1 MEQHCIRH
9 TELPGASRLFADLLY
24 RFDRVERFYPHA
36 PYDPESYAQAAQQ
49 IVYPADRRAALVA
62 ALRQTNPANPSVDK
76 LAQPDTV
83 AVVTGQQVGLFGG
96 PLYTIFKALAAIKL
110 ARTLSD
116 RGVCAVPVFWFA
128 TEDHDLVEINQSWAY
143 NAAHEPVSFAT
154 SAVNPAN
161 GPVGNIPLQDI
172 PLDALRRT
180 LTGMPFAAEA
190 VALAESAYKDGESF
204 GSAFRKLVEQLLQPY
219 GMIYLD
225 PLDPAIRQIAAPFLS
240 RALGLSKSLVAAVQ
254 ERTRELEAAGYHGQ
268 VHLESKAS
276 LFFTLEGGKRTALK
290 RNGVLFN
297 EHTLES
303 LQARPELLSPNA
315 ILRPVMQDYLL
326 PTVAYLGGP
335 AELAYFAQSE
345 PLYRTLLGRMPV
357 VAHRASFTLFDRRA
371 VKLTRRYEL
380 GLKDIAVPDVD
391 LREKMA
397 RHLVPEGITRQFGI
411 TRAAVDCELNKL
423 AASIH
428 GFDPGLEK
436 TFEKSRSKVLYQ
448 IGKMERK
455 TAREA
460 LRRDTRA
467 AADAQYLHDL
477 VYPHRHLQ
485 ERMYGILPFLATHG
499 MDLVSR
505 IYECVEPTCP
515 DHQVLSV
522 D

>member
-9 TELPGASRLFADLLY
+9 TELPGASRLFGDLLY
-24 RFDRVERFYPHA
+24 QFDRVERFYPHA
-36 PYDPESYAQAAQQ
+36 PYDPDSFARAAKQ
-49 IVYPADRRAALVA
+49 IVYPAERRAALVA
-62 ALRQTNPANPSVDK
+62 ALRHSNPDNPSVDK
-76 LAQPDTV
+76 LAGPDTV
-83 AVVTGQQVGLFGG
+83 AVVTGQQAGLFGG
-96 PLYTIFKALAAIKL
+96 PLYTVFKALAAVKL
-110 ARTLSD
+110 AKTLSD
-116 RGVCAVPVFWFA
+116 RGICAVPVFWFA
-128 TEDHDLVEINQSWAY
+128 TEDHDLAEINQAWAY
-143 NAAHEPVSFAT
+143 NAAHQPVHFTT
-154 SAVNPAN
+154 SSVNPPN
-161 GPVGNIPLQDI
+161 GPVGNIPLRDI
-172 PLDALRRT
+172 PLDQLRQT
-180 LTGMPFAAEA
+180 LTGMPFAAETI
-190 VALAESAYKDGESF
+190 ALVESAYKDGETF

-240 RALGLSKSLVAAVQ
+240 RALSFAKDLVPAVQ

-268 VHLESKAS
+268 VHLESNAS

-290 RNGVLFN
+290 RKGDKFN
-297 EHTLES
+297 DYTLEE
-303 LQARPELLSPNA
+303 LQAKPELLSPNA

-345 PLYRTLLGRMPV
+345 PLYTALLGRMPV

-371 VKLTRRYEL
+371 AKLAKRYEL
-380 GLKDIAVPDVD
+380 SLKDIAVPDVD

-397 RHLVPEGITRQFGI
+397 RRLVPEGVTGQFGASL
-411 TRAAVDCELNKL
+411 AAVNAELNKL

-436 TFEKSRSKVLYQ
+436 AFEKSRSKVLYQ

-460 LRRDTRA
+460 LRRDARA
-467 AADAQYLHDL
+467 TADAQYLHDL

-499 MDLVSR
+499 MDLISR
-505 IYECVEPTCP
+505 IYECVEPACP
-515 DHQVLSV
+515 DHQILTI

>member
-9 TELPGASRLFADLLY
+9 TELPGASRLFGDLLY
-24 RFDRVERFYPHA
+24 HFDRVDRFYPHA
-36 PYDPESYAQAAQQ
+36 PYDPESYVIAAEQ

-62 ALRQTNPANPSVDK
+62 ALRQSNPNNASVDQ
-76 LAQPDTV
+76 LAIRDTV
-83 AVVTGQQVGLFGG
+83 AVVTGQQAGLFGG
-96 PLYTIFKALAAIKL
+96 PLYSVFKALAAVKL
-110 ARTLSD
+110 AQTLSA
-116 RGVCAVPVFWFA
+116 RGICAVPVFWFA
-128 TEDHDLVEINQSWAY
+128 TEDHDLAEINQCWAY
-143 NAAHEPVSFAT
+143 NAAHEPVSLAT
-154 SAVNPAN
+154 HSVNPAN
-161 GPVGNIPLQDI
+161 GPVGNIPLRDI
-172 PLDALRRT
+172 PIAGLREA

-190 VALAESAYKDGESF
+190 LALAESAYQEGETF
-204 GSAFRKLVEQLLQPY
+204 GSGFRKIVELLLKPY

-240 RALGLSKSLVAAVQ
+240 RALGLSKDLVAAVQ
-254 ERTRELEAAGYHGQ
+254 ERSRELEAAGYHNQ
-268 VHLESKAS
+268 VHVEPNAS
-276 LFFTLEGGKRTALK
+276 LFFTLEGGRRTALK
-290 RNGVLFN
+290 RKGENFN
-297 EHTLES
+297 DYTLQT
-303 LQARPELLSPNA
+303 LQAKPEFLSPNA

-345 PLYRTLLGRMPV
+345 PLYRALLGRMPV
-357 VAHRASFTLFDRRA
+357 VVHRASFTLLDRRA
-371 VKLTRRYEL
+371 AKLTKRYGI
-380 GLKDIAVPDVD
+380 GLKEIAVPDVE
-391 LREKMA
+391 LRERMA
-397 RHLVPEGITRQFGI
+397 RRLVPEGVTSQFG
-411 TRAAVDCELNKL
+411 TTLAAVNAELDEL
-423 AASIH
+423 AASIR

-467 AADAQYLHDL
+467 TADAQYLHNL

-485 ERMYGILPFLATHG
+485 ERTYGILPFLATHG

-505 IYECVEPTCP
+505 IYECVEPACP
-515 DHQVLSV
+515 DHQVLTV

>member
-9 TELPGASRLFADLLY
+9 TELPGATRLFADLLY
-24 RFDRVERFYPHA
+24 HFDRVERFYPHA
-36 PYDPESYAQAAQQ
+36 PYDPESYIKAARQ

-62 ALRQTNPANPSVDK
+62 ALRQTNPDNPSVDK
-76 LAQPDTV
+76 LARPSTV

-96 PLYTIFKALAAIKL
+96 PLYTIFKALAAVKL
-110 ARTLSD
+110 AQTLSA

-128 TEDHDLVEINQSWAY
+128 TEDHDLAEINQSWAFDS
-143 NAAHEPVSFAT
+143 AHQPVKFTTAS
-154 SAVNPAN
+154 VNPPN
-161 GPVGNIPLQDI
+161 GPVGNIPLRDI
-172 PLDALRRT
+172 PLSALRQA
-180 LTGMPFAAEA
+180 LHDMPFADEA
-190 VALAESAYKDGESF
+190 MALAESAYKDGETF
-204 GSAFRKLVEQLLQPY
+204 GSAFRKLVEQLLKPY

-240 RALGLSKSLVAAVQ
+240 RALSLSKNLVEAVQ

-268 VHLESKAS
+268 VHLESNAS

-290 RNGVLFN
+290 RKGDGFN
-297 EHTLES
+297 DFTLEA
-303 LQARPELLSPNA
+303 LLAKPELLSPNA
-315 ILRPVMQDYLL
+315 ILRPVMQDFLL

-345 PLYRTLLGRMPV
+345 PLYNTLLGRMPV

-371 VKLTRRYEL
+371 AKLGKRYEI
-380 GLKDIAVPDVD
+380 GLKEIAVPDVD
-391 LREKMA
+391 LRERMA
-397 RHLVPEGITRQFGI
+397 RRLVPPGVTDQFGASL
-411 TRAAVDCELNKL
+411 TAVNAELDKL
-423 AASIH
+423 AASIQ

-467 AADAQYLHDL
+467 TADAQYIHDL
-477 VYPHRHLQ
+477 IYPHRHLQ

-499 MDLVSR
+499 MDLVGR
-505 IYECVEPTCP
+505 IYECVEPACP
-515 DHQVLSV
+515 DHQVLTV

>member
-24 RFDRVERFYPHA
+24 RFDRVERFYPHN

-49 IVYPADRRAALVA
+49 IVYPADRRAALVS
-62 ALRQTNPANPSVDK
+62 ALRQSNPNNASVDK
-76 LAQPDTV
+76 LAQPNTV

-96 PLYTIFKALAAIKL
+96 PLYTVFKALAAVKL
-110 ARTLSD
+110 ARTLSE
-116 RGVCAVPVFWFA
+116 RGICAVPVFWFA
-128 TEDHDLVEINQSWAY
+128 TEDHDLAEINQSWAF
-143 NAAHEPVSFAT
+143 NAAHQPVNFKT
-154 SAVNPAN
+154 SSVNPPN
-161 GPVGNIPLQDI
+161 GPVGSIPLRDL
-172 PLDALRRT
+172 PMDELRWT

-190 VALAESAYKDGESF
+190 IALAESAYKDGETF
-204 GSAFRKLVEQLLQPY
+204 GGAFRKLVEQLLQPY

-240 RALGLSKSLVAAVQ
+240 RALSLSKDLVPAVQ

-268 VHLESKAS
+268 VHLESNAS
-276 LFFTLEGGKRTALK
+276 LFFTLEGGKRTVLK
-290 RNGVLFN
+290 RNGALFN
-297 EHTLES
+297 DYTLEA
-303 LQARPELLSPNA
+303 LQAKPELLSPNA

-345 PLYRTLLGRMPV
+345 PLYSTLLGRMPV

-371 VKLTRRYEL
+371 AKLTKRYEI

-397 RHLVPEGITRQFGI
+397 RRLVPEGVTSQFGASL
-411 TRAAVDCELNKL
+411 AAVNAELNKL
-423 AASIH
+423 AASIR
-428 GFDPGLEK
+428 GFDPGLDK

-467 AADAQYLHDL
+467 TADAQYLHDL

-499 MDLVSR
+499 MDLVNR

-515 DHQVLSV
+515 DHQVLTV